1 MVLNDYFKDFIGEI
15 SLNPA
20 RVGRI
25 ESAISTWTKLLQDDE
40 EISPL
45 FNSFYTQGSYA
56 SKTATK
62 PQNNKEFD
70 VDTVLLLNLDSE
82 KEAKESLNWLTERI
96 KTFKAYTDKVISK
109 DRCVRINY
117 AGDFHMDIVL
127 AKPTTGSGQSIM
139 IPSKKLD
146 EWIETNP
153 VGFKYWCNTKNLLS
167 TDMFSRVAKMIKYW
181 RDTRVGKDTAP
192 KSIML
197 TTLIGTHFVYRSND
211 AESLVDTL
219 EAIVNNLDSIVQ
231 EDDSIYVENP
241 SLSTE
246 NLARDWDKSKYDIFK
261 TKLEKFSK
269 AAKEALDESDEE
281 ESIKKWNEI
290 FDDFPT
296 KLSEAAN
303 VASQIAQGT
312 VLVSSTGALNTTQG
326 IAIASHR
333 FFGGEK
339 SKSDE

>member
-1 MVLNDYFKDFIGEI
+1 MVLNDHFKDFLGKI

-20 RVGRI
+20 RVDRI
-25 ESAISTWTKLLQDDE
+25 ESAITTWTKLLQEDE

-70 VDTVLLLNLDSE
+70 VDTVLVLNLDSE
-82 KEAKESLNWLTERI
+82 KDAKESLNWLTERI
-96 KTFKAYTDKVISK
+96 KTFKAYADKVIPK

-127 AKPTTGSGQSIM
+127 AKPTTGQSIM
-139 IPSKKLD
+139 IPSKKLA

-153 VGFKYWCNTKNLLS
+153 VGFKDWCNTKNLWSADL
-167 TDMFSRVAKMIKYW
+167 FSRVTKMIKYW

-197 TTLIGTHFVYRSND
+197 TTLIGTHFVYRSSD

-219 EAIVNNLDSIVQ
+219 DAMVTNLESIVQ

-241 SLSTE
+241 SLVTE

-269 AAKEALDESDEE
+269 AAKEALDESNEE
-281 ESIKKWNEI
+281 ESIRKWNEI

-296 KLSEAAN
+296 NLSEAAN
-303 VASQIAQGT
+303 VASQIAKGT
-312 VLVSSTGALNTTQG
+312 VLVSSAGALNTTQG

-333 FFGGEK
+333 FFGGEE
-339 SKSDE
+339 S